1 MKAVLYCSHNISQ
14 ACNYLYQVHICRV
27 CGANTPLTCV
37 KYMQMYEDD
46 LYHSAAESIDTEPDD
61 DAVGVDGHD
70 VTDPDFEM
78 NETLGE
84 PEFGKANMRHHLW

>member
-1 MKAVLYCSHNISQ
+1 M
-14 ACNYLYQVHICRV
+14 QVF
-27 CGANTPLTCV
+27 
-37 KYMQMYEDD
+37 EED
-46 LYHSAAESIDTEPDD
+46 LYHSAAESIDTEPDE

-84 PEFGKANMRHHLW
+84 PEFGKANMKHHLW